1 MKNLLT
7 AKVSYLKSVESN
19 VGECR
24 TLKELLLSNEWKD
37 DVQRVRN
44 AENEEERKAA
54 KRSLPCF
61 TASGLFRNP
70 INAKSLIE
78 HSGFICIDIDAKD
91 NANVKD
97 FAQLKEHIHE
107 IPFVAYCGHSVGGE
121 GFFCLI
127 PIKDASKHTLY
138 FKALQRDFKACGIT
152 IDRGCSDVS
161 RKRIVSYD
169 DAPYI
174 NTAAEVYDFVIPEQ
188 ERIYT
193 RLKSLDDVDT
203 RRRVEELL
211 HIIKKDKLDITE
223 SREDWFEVLCAI
235 ASHFGEEGREYA
247 HEFSQYYE
255 GYTAEETDNKF
266 DDVLRHDGYGYSI
279 GTLFYHAN
287 KVLDSAKYEFKD
299 VLVYDDGM

>member
-1 MKNLLT
+1 MINLLT

-19 VGECR
+19 MGESR
-24 TLKELLLSNEWKD
+24 TLKELLLSDEWKD
-37 DVQRVRN
+37 QVLRVRN
-44 AENEEERKAA
+44 AESEEERKAA
-54 KRSLPCF
+54 KRVLPCF

-91 NANVKD
+91 NDNVKD
-97 FAQLKEHIHE
+97 FAQLKERIHE
-107 IPFVAYCGHSVGGE
+107 IPYVAYCGHSVGGK

-127 PIKDASKHTLY
+127 PIKDPSKHTLY
-138 FKALQRDFKACGIT
+138 FKALQRDFKECGIT

-174 NTAAEVYDFVIPEQ
+174 NTSAEVYDYVIPEQ
-188 ERIYT
+188 ERICT

-203 RRRVEELL
+203 RRKVEELL
-211 HIIKKDKLDITE
+211 CTIKKGKTDITE

-235 ASHFGEEGREYA
+235 ASHYGEEGREYA
-247 HEFSQYYE
+247 HAFSQYYE
-255 GYTAEETDNKF
+255 GYTPEETNSKF
-266 DDVLRHDGYGYSI
+266 DDVLRHEGYGYTIAS
-279 GTLFYHAN
+279 LFYHAN
-287 KVLDSAKYEFKD
+287 KVLNSAEYEFKD
-299 VLVYDDGM
+299 LLVYDYGL